1 MLIEEIMRNLDHN
14 RSADVSVSGA
24 KGSGKSMTGL
34 SICSQIDEGF
44 DLNKQMCFTL
54 ADYKDALFRLK
65 PKKPILLDETGTDI
79 SGTSN
84 RASLSGDNRRM
95 SDIWQLNRPFRIP
108 TIMITLDFSRVDL
121 RIRGAFP
128 FQVTPVAQLSDEDT
142 NGNGLAVECIC
153 TKTVQ
158 NMDGSE
164 KRVGFKY
171 GNKPVKSIIFPL
183 PDASLIREYNK
194 IRQEAADRLLEE
206 FEI

>member
-1 MLIEEIMRNLDHN
+1 MD
-14 RSADVSVSGA
+14 
-24 KGSGKSMTGL
+24 
-34 SICSQIDEGF
+34 DEF
-44 DLNKQMCFTL
+44 DLYHQMCFSH
-54 ADYKDALFRLK
+54 DEYKEALSRLK
-65 PKKPILLDETGTDI
+65 PEKPILLDETGTDL

-84 RASLSGDNRRM
+84 RTSLAGKNREM
-95 SDIWQLNRPFRIP
+95 SDIWQLNRTLRIP

-121 RIRGAFP
+121 RIRDAFP
-128 FQVTPVAQLSDEDT
+128 FQVTPIAQLSDEDT
-142 NGNGLAVECIC
+142 GGNGLGIECLC

-194 IRQEAADRLLEE
+194 IREESAKKLLEE
-206 FEI
+206 YNI